1 MEILDLFLLDCRHFQ
16 VIFRCLAAMPLEGST
31 RAGILPGGPSLD
43 RGIREVEVGFE
54 PRTFCALFKSK
65 PKKRTPRLAIEKPL
79 YREIKQTC
87 QNWLLQRLPVDPLSD
102 FKSLEKDVLS
112 ATQYGNFSLTKKTF
126 SSNTHSVPSCHA
138 TRRKREGW
146 DIARLSKSRQGK
158 SRGRGRVRTTNLS
171 ANATFLGE
179 MAQLLER
186 EFTDRKVRG
195 LDPVS
200 ASQLPLS
207 KLGQPGSIP
216 ALVLPLGGMTARH
229 RKDLNCSSR
238 HISNMATWAEVREL
252 AAKLKTTQDKSSAL
266 RLSERTW
273 VDIVKYLTST
283 NRLKLIFT
291 TDGRSY
297 LTREELQKEIRE
309 EVEAHNGRVTL
320 MELASNL
327 DVDPLIVEAR
337 LSEMVVADAQSKC
350 ADRLISI
357 PGEVISESYVR
368 RVAHEIQDRLEE
380 RGEVTIGELATVF
393 GLPTAFLVNILNDYQ
408 GLLFRVQKYGEKY
421 ITDTFMAKNRAMVR
435 GYFTA
440 IMRPVTLS
448 SAASKLN
455 VPENL
460 LSGIVGSL
468 IANGQLCGSLVA
480 GRGTYVPTC
489 YSLAEDSYVRAFYT
503 QNGYVEWTY
512 LKRLGS
518 TDPASYLR
526 SLLPNAVH
534 LSGVSMG
541 PMAIDHLKA
550 VVEEAARDAT
560 WADLSH
566 CLPAGLSVKD
576 RIDLVT
582 KHIRKLPL
590 RTVEDGLFV
599 VSEEFVN
606 GCMKHFDKLIHERA
620 ELAARENRQNLAASH
635 SRNAAS
641 ELNAEHAKR
650 SHHTNKG
657 GFGMGAREIKMKNVK
672 KKYLPSKRRQGGGQ
686 LEADVDYNCYDV
698 WTSSTESVF
707 AKWISADELNDV
719 LTNALSSEL
728 PGEIVSGI
736 VSCLQP
742 QLERS
747 FSNILDSIFV
757 PNSDTARRRET
768 IAQTQEVINSML
780 FAIQA
785 SRVIYTG
792 LVPYRAGVPP
802 EGITTFELLLGCG
815 SWVRTSNFLG
825 TPFRCLTAM
834 SPGGSTKAGILP
846 GCPSLDRG
854 SREAEVGFEPIRSVN
869 SRSNH

>member
-1 MEILDLFLLDCRHFQ
+1 
-16 VIFRCLAAMPLEGST
+16 
-31 RAGILPGGPSLD
+31 
-43 RGIREVEVGFE
+43 
-54 PRTFCALFKSK
+54 
-65 PKKRTPRLAIEKPL
+65 
-79 YREIKQTC
+79 
-87 QNWLLQRLPVDPLSD
+87 
-102 FKSLEKDVLS
+102 
-112 ATQYGNFSLTKKTF
+112 
-126 SSNTHSVPSCHA
+126 
-138 TRRKREGW
+138 
-146 DIARLSKSRQGK
+146 
-158 SRGRGRVRTTNLS
+158 
-171 ANATFLGE
+171 
-179 MAQLLER
+179 
-186 EFTDRKVRG
+186 
-195 LDPVS
+195 
-200 ASQLPLS
+200 
-207 KLGQPGSIP
+207 
-216 ALVLPLGGMTARH
+216 
-229 RKDLNCSSR
+229 
-238 HISNMATWAEVREL
+238 MATWAEVREL

-273 VDIVKYLTST
+273 VDIVKYLTNT

-337 LSEMVVADAQSKC
+337 LSEVIVADAQSKC

-368 RVAHEIQDRLEE
+368 QVAHEIQDRLEE

-393 GLPTAFLVNILNDYQ
+393 GLPTTFLVNILNEYQ

-468 IANGQLCGSLVA
+468 IANGQLCGCLIA

-489 YSLAEDSYVRAFYT
+489 YSRAEDSYVRAFYS

-512 LKRLGS
+512 LKRLGA

-582 KHIRKLPL
+582 KHIKKLSL

-606 GCMKHFDKLIHERA
+606 GCMKHFDKLIRERA

-641 ELNAEHAKR
+641 ELNAELSKR

-686 LEADVDYNCYDV
+686 LEADADHDGYDV

-719 LTNALSSEL
+719 LSNALSSEL

-736 VSCLQP
+736 VSCLLP

-768 IAQTQEVINSML
+768 IAQTQEVINNML

-785 SRVIYTG
+785 SIFSV
-792 LVPYRAGVPP
+792 
-802 EGITTFELLLGCG
+802 
-815 SWVRTSNFLG
+815 
-825 TPFRCLTAM
+825 
-834 SPGGSTKAGILP
+834 
-846 GCPSLDRG
+846 
-854 SREAEVGFEPIRSVN
+854 SRERRISNVEVRHRVLRKVSPTMDELPRLLRLCWLGHASASQNTVYPQSSF
-869 SRSNH
+869 HAALH

>member
-1 MEILDLFLLDCRHFQ
+1 
-16 VIFRCLAAMPLEGST
+16 
-31 RAGILPGGPSLD
+31 
-43 RGIREVEVGFE
+43 
-54 PRTFCALFKSK
+54 
-65 PKKRTPRLAIEKPL
+65 
-79 YREIKQTC
+79 
-87 QNWLLQRLPVDPLSD
+87 
-102 FKSLEKDVLS
+102 
-112 ATQYGNFSLTKKTF
+112 
-126 SSNTHSVPSCHA
+126 
-138 TRRKREGW
+138 
-146 DIARLSKSRQGK
+146 
-158 SRGRGRVRTTNLS
+158 
-171 ANATFLGE
+171 
-179 MAQLLER
+179 
-186 EFTDRKVRG
+186 
-195 LDPVS
+195 
-200 ASQLPLS
+200 
-207 KLGQPGSIP
+207 
-216 ALVLPLGGMTARH
+216 
-229 RKDLNCSSR
+229 
-238 HISNMATWAEVREL
+238 MATWAEVREL

-780 FAIQA
+780 FAIQLMERGISGIDRPVLQMQLIRHLVKTHGACLVDRLCVHLAQTYGVQWPTPACSDKPDDQKHSTGATEANSPSPSSPDFVNPMTPDQRQQLVEMLKHSGAADAAQTSSALQNVIEKMRAIQQTA
-785 SRVIYTG
+785 SVGLTDYYLAVEALATDYAGISLPTLHARVDNKRKKEERSKANELALQVELQLQTALEALHKEADMRLAATASLAAVCLFAQVATG
-792 LVPYRAGVPP
+792 WPVTAPGKCVPDLVGWLSDFVSSRRSANNSSEATTSPALQALLNSTAIPDLV
-802 EGITTFELLLGCG
+802 ELTALISQHMHSGIDISLNTE
-815 SWVRTSNFLG
+815 LG
-825 TPFRCLTAM
+825 TKFDQL
-834 SPGGSTKAGILP
+834 
-846 GCPSLDRG
+846 
-854 SREAEVGFEPIRSVN
+854 VN
-869 SRSNH
+869 VAKQCRKLMT